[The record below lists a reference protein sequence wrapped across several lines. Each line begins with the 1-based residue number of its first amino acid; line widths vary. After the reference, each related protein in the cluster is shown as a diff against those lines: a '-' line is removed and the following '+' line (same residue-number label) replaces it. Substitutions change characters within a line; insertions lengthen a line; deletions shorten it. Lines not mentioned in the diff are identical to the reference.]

1 MRIRKYTDKPV
12 RVFYCFFFSCFL
24 LLLFRYIFSK
34 NPSQELRVE
43 FFISGSGRNSR
54 GMSTSASI
62 IFLFSKVLSSLLLI
76 NFGWVCRPFV
86 LIELIFTLKT
96 RDATCNDVKMLKCW
110 TRGKYQIYSSSLMS
124 NIYHYL
130 SKCNE
135 ILC

>member
-12 RVFYCFFFSCFL
+12 RVFYCFFF
-24 LLLFRYIFSK
+24 LFPFVIVSLYIQ
-34 NPSQELRVE
+34 QESFTRKKSR

-76 NFGWVCRPFV
+76 NFGWVCRSLV

-110 TRGKYQIYSSSLMS
+110 THGKYQIYSSSLMS

-130 SKCNE
+130 SNYSE